1 MKFKPLSAQLTLSL
15 ILILTLAGLSLAGQA
30 KSPSNPLLEKW
41 TTPFGVP
48 PFDKFKTQHFFPA
61 FETAIADERREV
73 EAIANNPQAPTFANT
88 IEALDAAGELLS
100 QVGGV
105 FYSLTSAETNDALQ
119 EIAQKVA
126 PLTSAL
132 RDDILMNEK
141 LFARVKAVREQSEK
155 PGLYP
160 EQFRL
165 VDETYKDFIRGGANL
180 DAEKKN
186 RMRAINEQLSVLELQ
201 FNDNVLKETNA
212 FKLVIDKKQDLAG
225 LPETQVSAAAEA
237 ARAAGMEGKWVFT
250 LNYPSI
256 WPFMTYADNRD
267 LRRQLFTAYIQR
279 GDNGNAQDN
288 KETLIKIAGLRAEAA
303 ALLGYTT
310 HADFVL
316 ERCMAKTPDK
326 VYDLLNRLWAP
337 ALRVAIRERDDQQA
351 FIQKEGHGFKLEPW
365 DWWYYT
371 EKIKKERFDL
381 DENQVRQY
389 FKIEN
394 VIEGAFGVAGRLYG
408 LRFIERK
415 DLPKY
420 NPEVRTFEVKD
431 SDGSHLGVF
440 YVDFHP
446 RSSKRGGAWSG
457 GFRDQYFKDG
467 KDVRP
472 IVTNV
477 CNFTRPSGDTP
488 ALLSLDEVE
497 TLYHEFGHGLHSL
510 LSRIHYK
517 SLGSVPRDFVEL
529 PSQVME
535 HWATEPEVLQTY
547 ARHWKTGEMIPQEL
561 VARIKKADTFNQGFA
576 MAEYLAAS
584 YLDMDWHTL
593 AGVSVKDANL
603 FEKASMEKI
612 GLIPEI
618 VTRYRSPYFRHIFE
632 GGYDAGYYSYIWSE
646 VLDCD
651 AFEAFKEKGIFD
663 PATALSFRKNILEK
677 SGSEDAMEMY
687 LKFRGREPSVE
698 PLLEKRGLKNP

>member
-1 MKFKPLSAQLTLSL
+1 MNLKSFPVQHAGCL
-15 ILILTLAGLSLAGQA
+15 ILGLILAGLSLAGQA
-30 KSPSNPLLEKW
+30 KNRPNPLLAKW

-48 PFDKFKTQHFFPA
+48 PFDKIKTEHFFPA
-61 FETAIADERREV
+61 FEAAIADERLEV

-88 IEALDAAGELLS
+88 LDALDAAGELLS

-105 FYSLTSAETNDALQ
+105 FYSMISAETSDALQ

-141 LFARVKAVREQSEK
+141 LFARVKAVLEQREK
-155 PGLYP
+155 LGLNP
-160 EQFRL
+160 EQLRL
-165 VDETYKDFIRGGANL
+165 VEETYKDFVRGGANL
-180 DAEKKN
+180 DPEKKK

-212 FKLVIDKKQDLAG
+212 FKLVIDKKEDLSG
-225 LPETQVSAAAEA
+225 LPETPINAAAEA
-237 ARAAGMEGKWVFT
+237 AKVAGMEGKWVFT

-256 WPFMTYADNRD
+256 WPFMTYADNRE
-267 LRRQLFTAYIQR
+267 LRRQLFSAYIRR

-316 ERCMAKTPDK
+316 EKRMAKTPDK

-337 ALRVAIRERDDQQA
+337 ALRVSIREREDQQA
-351 FIQKEGHGFKLEPW
+351 LIRKEGNDFKLEPW

-371 EKIKKERFDL
+371 EKVKKARFDL
-381 DENQVRQY
+381 DENEVRQY
-389 FKIEN
+389 FKLEN
-394 VIEGAFGVAGRLYG
+394 VVDGAFGVAGRLYG

-420 NPEVRTFEVKD
+420 NPEVRTFEVRD
-431 SDGSHLGVF
+431 ADGSHLGVF
-440 YVDFHP
+440 YADFHP
-446 RSSKRGGAWSG
+446 RPSKRGGAWSG

-467 KDVRP
+467 KDIRP
-472 IVTNV
+472 VVTNV
-477 CNFTRPSGDTP
+477 CNFTRPSGETP
-488 ALLSLDEVE
+488 ALLSLEEVE
-497 TLYHEFGHGLHSL
+497 TLYHELGHGLHSL
-510 LSRIHYK
+510 LKRIHYK
-517 SLGSVPRDFVEL
+517 SLGGIPRDFVEL
-529 PSQVME
+529 PSQIME
-535 HWATEPEVLQTY
+535 HWATEPEVLKTY
-547 ARHWKTGEMIPQEL
+547 ARHWKTGELIPEET
-561 VARIKKADTFNQGFA
+561 VTKIKKAATFNQGFVTV
-576 MAEYLAAS
+576 EYLAAS

-593 AGVSVKDANL
+593 AGVNVTDANV

-618 VTRYRSPYFRHIFE
+618 VTRYRSPFFRHIFE

-651 AFEAFKEKGIFD
+651 AFEAFKEKRIFA